1 MGVSAPYSR
10 SCSHNS
16 RIKLFLMF
24 FISLPLS
31 ELFVNI
37 IIVKRGGIEPPLW
50 GGEAQGVAK

>member
-1 MGVSAPYSR
+1 
-10 SCSHNS
+10 
-16 RIKLFLMF
+16 MF